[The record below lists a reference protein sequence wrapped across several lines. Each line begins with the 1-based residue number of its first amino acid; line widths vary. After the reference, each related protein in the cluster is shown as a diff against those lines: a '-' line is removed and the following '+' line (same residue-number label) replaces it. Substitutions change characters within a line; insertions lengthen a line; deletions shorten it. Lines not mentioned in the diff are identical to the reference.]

1 MQTTLEPK
9 LALLRRILPYLQL
22 GDNQRYLVGRLRKL
36 ADQETYIYSAGGDV
50 VDPQGHTIHYT
61 KDLPKDVE
69 VTGKVPA
76 P

>member
-1 MQTTLEPK
+1 MEPK

-36 ADQETYIYSAGGDV
+36 AEQETYIYCAGGDV
-50 VDPQGHTIHYT
+50 VDAQGHVIHYA

-69 VTGKVPA
+69 VGESTT
-76 P
+76 